1 MRISDWS
8 SDVCSSDLA
17 NIKHR
22 PSGRRPSLYFMLLQ
36 ILSILLNILWWIII
50 AQAVMSWLLAFNVI
64 NTHNE
69 FVRQLWYV
77 LERITEPLYR
87 PIRRIMPDF
96 GGIDL
101 TPMVV
106 LILLI
111 IIRGPRSEEHT
122 SELQS
127 LMRISYAVFCLKKQ
141 NNNKQ

>member
-1 MRISDWS
+1 MY
-8 SDVCSSDLA
+8 L
-17 NIKHR
+17 
-22 PSGRRPSLYFMLLQ
+22 MLLQ

-50 AQAVMSWLLAFNVI
+50 VQAVMSWLLAFNVI

-87 PIRRIMPDF
+87 PFRRIMPDF

-111 IIRGPRSEEHT
+111 ILRRPVMDYLYTLGVNAGVI
-122 SELQS
+122 
-127 LMRISYAVFCLKKQ
+127 
-141 NNNKQ
+141 

>member
-8 SDVCSSDLA
+8 SYVCSSDLA

-87 PIRRIMPDF
+87 PIR
-96 GGIDL
+96 
-101 TPMVV
+101 
-106 LILLI
+106 
-111 IIRGPRSEEHT
+111 SEEHT

-127 LMRISYAVFCLKKQ
+127 LMRISYAVFCLKK
-141 NNNKQ
+141 KK

>member
-1 MRISDWS
+1 MF
-8 SDVCSSDLA
+8 LE
-17 NIKHR
+17 
-22 PSGRRPSLYFMLLQ
+22 

-50 AQAVMSWLLAFNVI
+50 VQAVMSWLLAFNVI

-69 FVRQLWYV
+69 FVRQLWLV

-111 IIRGPRSEEHT
+111 IIQGPVLNYLYQLG
-122 SELQS
+122 LQAGLS
-127 LMRISYAVFCLKKQ
+127 
-141 NNNKQ
+141 